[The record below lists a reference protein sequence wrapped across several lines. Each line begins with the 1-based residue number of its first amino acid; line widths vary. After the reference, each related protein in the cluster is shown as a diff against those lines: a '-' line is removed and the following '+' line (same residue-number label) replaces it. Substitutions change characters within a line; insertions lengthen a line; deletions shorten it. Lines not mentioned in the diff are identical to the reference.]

1 MGNSNEYQ
9 AYFLVNDFT
18 KEGKPIIDGIIPLN
32 AWHCGSCDKGQVYF
46 VSWCKDGNVEAQD
59 PHHATIVDFSLDTV
73 EQRMTSVIVQKIYQK
88 RSIRDYALPS
98 VYQLVLAD
106 TKEGLTP
113 DQIIEKRAGILGEN
127 FLGFTFERMVAENP
141 WIIQP
146 VKDEEGNERPNVW
159 KCNLGPT
166 VES

>member
-9 AYFLVNDFT
+9 AYFLVDDFT
-18 KEGKPIIDGIIPLN
+18 KEGQPIIDGITPLN
-32 AWHCGSCDKGQVYF
+32 AWHCGSCDRGQVYF
-46 VSWCKDGNVEAQD
+46 VSWYKDGSVDNQD
-59 PHHATIVDFSLDTV
+59 PHFATIVDFSLDSV
-73 EQRMTSVIVQKIYQK
+73 EQKMQSVVVQKIYQK

-113 DQIIEKRAGILGEN
+113 DQIIDKRAGILGDN
-127 FLGFTFERMVAENP
+127 FLGFTFDLMIAENP
-141 WIIQP
+141 WIVQP
-146 VKDEEGNERPNVW
+146 IKDEDGEHPNVW

-166 VES
+166 VEA